1 MDGRSTHSAKGTILS
16 SSPNS
21 DTDAVLSVIGEH
33 YTVERELGAGGMA
46 RVYLC
51 TDKRTGERAAVKV
64 LRQEIG
70 SPVVIER
77 FLREIAFSSEL
88 DHPRIPKVLD
98 SGKVGDMPFY
108 AMSYVEGE
116 SLRSRL
122 VREKQLPIPL
132 SIKIICEVI
141 GATAYAHEHGIVHRD
156 IKPENI
162 IIAKD
167 GGVYV
172 LDFGIARAIVESGM
186 DRLTSTGIGIGT
198 PAYMSPE
205 QALGDRN
212 LDVRTD
218 VYSIGCV
225 LYEMI
230 AGIPPFVGPT
240 AQVIISRR
248 FAAPPSPLREIR
260 EGVPDWI
267 ESAVARSL
275 MRAPADRWETAA
287 EFSQALSAGPTGAQV
302 VAKANDRS
310 RNRKLF
316 RLASIGLVA
325 VLGIAIV
332 TASWRAWGGRLGE
345 SGKNTGPGFE
355 PKRIAVLYFNDL
367 SPNHQL
373 GYLADGLTESVIDQL
388 HEVQSLDV
396 ISKNGVQQIRQSKIT
411 PDSAARML
419 QTGTLVRGSVKP
431 IGNQVQVSVGLTDGN
446 TGNEIHSTTFEYPS
460 GDPLGLRD
468 SVVKKLLDFLK
479 PRVGEQI
486 QLQELKSGTR
496 NQDAWLLAQR
506 AEKSLKDA
514 EGFSSA
520 GDTATARQTLHVAD
534 SLLTLSASRDRDW
547 IQPVIMRGTVAFRQS
562 RISSTPSEMK
572 TWTDEAMKSA
582 EAAVAK
588 DSTNAA
594 ALELRGTLHYWRWLN
609 DLIPDPKASAKSL
622 QLAEADLRKSVL
634 IDKHRAS
641 AWSVLSSLAA
651 NNANPMDAAYS
662 ARRAYEEDEYL
673 SAAGDIVWRLYNTAY
688 DTENAIEAAKWCDE
702 GHRRFPA
709 NPRFVQ
715 CQLWLL
721 TMRGAKPNIPNAW
734 KLVDTLRSVTPA
746 TDWPF
751 AQREGA
757 MLVAGALARAGMPDS
772 ARHVLERSRGNPE
785 IDPSR
790 DLVIDEAV
798 VRTIL
803 GDKTEAL
810 RLLKDY
816 LVANPDHRAGMATT
830 QSWWWRDLKSDPRY
844 QELVKSD

>member
-1 MDGRSTHSAKGTILS
+1 MGGRSTHSSKGNTLS
-16 SSPNS
+16 SPPNG

-98 SGKVGDMPFY
+98 SGTVGDMPFY
-108 AMSYVEGE
+108 AMSYIEGE

-122 VREKQLPIPL
+122 VREKQLPIPAA
-132 SIKIICEVI
+132 INIICEVI
-141 GATAYAHEHGIVHRD
+141 DATSYAHGHGIVHRD

-162 IIAKD
+162 IVAKD
-167 GGVYV
+167 GVHV

-186 DRLTSTGIGIGT
+186 DRLTSTGVGIGT

-205 QALGDRN
+205 QALGDRT
-212 LDVRTD
+212 LDVRSD

-248 FAAPPSPLREIR
+248 FAAPPPPLSEVR
-260 EGVPDWI
+260 EGVADWI
-267 ESAVARSL
+267 ESAVARAL
-275 MRAPADRWETAA
+275 MRAPADRWESAA
-287 EFSQALSAGPTGAQV
+287 EFSAALSAGPTGARV
-302 VAKANDRS
+302 VAKADERS
-310 RNRKLF
+310 RKRKS
-316 RLASIGLVA
+316 RRIAAIGLAA
-325 VLGIAIV
+325 VLTIAIV
-332 TASWRAWGGRLGE
+332 AGAWRVWGDRITGTD
-345 SGKNTGPGFE
+345 SGNKELRFE
-355 PKRIAVLYFNDL
+355 PKRIAVLYFKDL
-367 SPNHQL
+367 TPTHQL

-388 HEVQSLDV
+388 QAVPSLEV
-396 ISKNGVQQIRQSKIT
+396 IAKNSVQHIRQNNIA
-411 PDSAARML
+411 PDSAARL
-419 QTGTLVRGSVKP
+419 LKAGSLLGGTVQAIGDRVGVR
-431 IGNQVQVSVGLTDGN
+431 ITLTDGN
-446 TGNEIHSTTFEYPS
+446 TGRELERASFDHPA
-460 GDPLGLRD
+460 GDPLSLREEL
-468 SVVKKLLDFLK
+468 VKDVADFL
-479 PRVGEQI
+479 RQRIGEQI
-486 QLQELKSGTR
+486 QLQEWKTGTR
-496 NQDAWLLAQR
+496 NQDAWVLAQR
-506 AEKSLKDA
+506 AERALKDA
-514 EGFSSA
+514 EGLSSA
-520 GDTATARQTLHVAD
+520 GDTAGARETLHIAD
-534 SLLTLSASRDRDW
+534 SLALLSQSRDRAW
-547 IQPVIMRGTVAFRQS
+547 VQPVVMRGTVAFRQS
-562 RISSTPSEMK
+562 RISSSPTEMK
-572 TWTDEAMKSA
+572 KWTDEALKSA
-582 EAAVAK
+582 EDAVAR
-588 DSTNAA
+588 DPRNPA
-594 ALELRGTLHYWRWLN
+594 ALELRGTLHYWQWLN
-609 DLIPDPKASAKSL
+609 DLIPDPKESAAAL
-622 QLAEADLRKSVL
+622 RLAEEDLRKAVL
-634 IDKHRAS
+634 IDAHRAG
-641 AWSVLSSLAA
+641 AWSVLSSLAT
-651 NNANPMDAAYS
+651 NTGNPSDAAYS
-662 ARRAYEEDEYL
+662 ARRAYEEDAYL

-688 DTENAIEAAKWCDE
+688 DNENPIEAAKWCDE
-702 GHRRFPA
+702 GRRRFPS

-721 TMRGAKPNIPNAW
+721 TMRGAKPNIAHAW

-746 TDWPF
+746 SEWAF
-751 AQREGA
+751 SGREGA
-757 MLVAGALARAGMPDS
+757 MLVAGALARAGQPDS

-830 QSWWWRDLKSDPRY
+830 QSWWWRDLKTDPRY
-844 QELVKSD
+844 IEMVGSS